1 MPVPILFLCHIQD
14 AGHYHKDAGRK
25 SPSDEYRLV
34 EALRLYSEAS
44 RVASKYKYETKDCMQ
59 LMKHMTTVSALIL
72 KDFLLCPSASQD
84 NKTVRAW
91 ERRENAVAAA
101 TFVLAFYDSL
111 LLWEEK
117 EETTFVEILGLSH
130 KYFVGK
136 LFQYFAL
143 DVRVDALAE
152 IHKTELQRTTHSVIT
167 EEEMLYF
174 RQPRSKRLTCDS
186 LLNAALAKEKIAVK
200 DVDIALPSVG
210 SRQRKR
216 ARRNDI

>member
-1 MPVPILFLCHIQD
+1 
-14 AGHYHKDAGRK
+14 
-25 SPSDEYRLV
+25 
-34 EALRLYSEAS
+34 
-44 RVASKYKYETKDCMQ
+44 VASKYKYETKDCMQ
-59 LMKHMTTVSALIL
+59 LMKHMTTVASLIL

-84 NKTVRAW
+84 TKTVRVW

-117 EETTFVEILGLSH
+117 EETTFVEILSLSH
-130 KYFVGK
+130 KFFVGK

-167 EEEMLYF
+167 EEEMFYF
-174 RQPRSKRLTCDS
+174 RQPRSLRLSSRDS
-186 LLNAALAKEKIAVK
+186 LFNAALAKEKIAVK
-200 DVDIALPSVG
+200 EVDIALPSVG